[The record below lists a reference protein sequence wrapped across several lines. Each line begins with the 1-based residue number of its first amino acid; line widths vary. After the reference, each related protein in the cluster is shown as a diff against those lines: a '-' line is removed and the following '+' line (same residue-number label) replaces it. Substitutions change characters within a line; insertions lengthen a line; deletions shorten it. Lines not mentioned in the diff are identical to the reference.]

1 MEEKK
6 QMVLKPPHLSRARG
20 FTLIEIMI
28 VAALIALFSA
38 LAIFSM
44 TYLVDTSKRK
54 SAIADVRTIGSVL
67 STAAMDFGVLPKI
80 GYLSESREGL
90 EHMAPVGSKLP
101 PEFDTL
107 GFMPADSP
115 QIRRITQNWEGPYL
129 PNPAQRQVVSSGF
142 KGYFTRM
149 KLAGSNV
156 PLNWPADPWG
166 NPYVVYL
173 LHLDPG
179 ANSAPRWV
187 LSPTEKANYRAL
199 VVSYGKNGIPGGSS
213 DRRTITAAVLQEAEK
228 FLLFTRLTGN
238 PNAEFQALGPGEY
251 GVQYLALHNRAGWNA
266 AGFGGSYLADE
277 NIPGILDSGSDD
289 LAYQIP

>member
-1 MEEKK
+1 
-6 QMVLKPPHLSRARG
+6 MVLKPPHLSRARG
-20 FTLIEIMI
+20 FTLVEIMI

-67 STAAMDFGVLPKI
+67 STATMDFGVIPKI

-90 EHMAPVGSKLP
+90 ERMAPVGSKLP
-101 PEFDTL
+101 GEFDTL
-107 GFMPADSP
+107 GLMPADSP

-149 KLAGSNV
+149 KLAGSNNV
-156 PLNWPADPWG
+156 LNWPADPWG

-173 LHLDPG
+173 LHLNPG
-179 ANSAPRWV
+179 PNSAPQWV
-187 LSPTEKANYRAL
+187 ESPTEKANYAAV

-213 DRRTITAAVLQEAEK
+213 DPRTILAADRAVAEGY
-228 FLLFTRLTGN
+228 LLFTRLTGN
-238 PNAEFQALGPGEY
+238 PNAEFQALTPAEY
-251 GVQYLALHNRAGWNA
+251 WQPARYLALHNKAGWQA
-266 AGFGGSYLADE
+266 EGFGGTYLPNE

-289 LAYQIP
+289 LVYQIP

>member
-1 MEEKK
+1 
-6 QMVLKPPHLSRARG
+6 
-20 FTLIEIMI
+20 MI
-28 VAALIALFSA
+28 VAALISLFSA

-67 STAAMDFGVLPKI
+67 STATMDFGVIPKI
-80 GYLSESREGL
+80 GYLSESRESL
-90 EHMAPVGSKLP
+90 EHMAAVGGKLP
-101 PEFDTL
+101 AEFDTL
-107 GFMPADSP
+107 GLMPADSP
-115 QIRRITQNWEGPYL
+115 QIRRIVQEWEGPYL
-129 PNPAQRQVVSSGF
+129 PNPAQRGMVSSGF
-142 KGYFTRM
+142 KGYYTRM

-187 LSPTEKANYRAL
+187 QTHTEKANYAAI

-213 DRRTITAAVLQEAEK
+213 DPRTILTADRTAAEG

-238 PNAEFQALGPGEY
+238 PNADFQALSPGEY
-251 GVQYLALHNRAGWNA
+251 GTRYLALHNNAGWQA
-266 AGFGGSYLADE
+266 AGYGQGSYLPNQ
-277 NIPGILDSGSDD
+277 NIPGILDPGSDD
-289 LAYQIP
+289 LVYQIP

>member
-1 MEEKK
+1 
-6 QMVLKPPHLSRARG
+6 MVPKHPHLSRARG

-28 VAALIALFSA
+28 VAALISLFSA

-67 STAAMDFGVLPKI
+67 STATMDFGVIPKI

-90 EHMAPVGSKLP
+90 EHMAQAGTQLP
-101 PEFDTL
+101 PEFDSL
-107 GFMPADSP
+107 GLMPADSP
-115 QIRRITQNWEGPYL
+115 QIRRIVREWEGPYL
-129 PNPAQRQVVSSGF
+129 PNPAQRGLVSSGF

-149 KLAGSNV
+149 KLAGSNGV
-156 PLNWPADPWG
+156 LNWPADPWG

-187 LSPTEKANYRAL
+187 QTHTEKANYAAI

-213 DRRTITAAVLQEAEK
+213 DPRTILTADRTAAEG

-238 PNAEFQALGPGEY
+238 PNADFQALSPGEY
-251 GVQYLALHNRAGWNA
+251 GTRYLALHNSAGWNA
-266 AGFGGSYLADE
+266 AGYGGSYLTNQ
-277 NIPGILDSGSDD
+277 NIPGILDPGSDD
-289 LAYQIP
+289 LVYQIP